1 MEAIGSLA
9 ALRFIALAGA
19 EAACGISWQ
28 AGATSTRSKRSGGEA
43 GTNGGNAARA
53 NEYRSCSIQSCEVI
67 EHRLPPLDSWRS
79 GERKEGMAIDLTF
92 ERQES
97 YTGRTCP

>member
-1 MEAIGSLA
+1 MAATMAVTGLTTVLPCMEAIGSLA

-53 NEYRSCSIQSCEVI
+53 NEYR
-67 EHRLPPLDSWRS
+67 
-79 GERKEGMAIDLTF
+79 
-92 ERQES
+92 
-97 YTGRTCP
+97 

>member
-9 ALRFIALAGA
+9 ALRFIGLAGA
-19 EAACGISWQ
+19 EAACGISSQ

-53 NEYRSCSIQSCEVI
+53 NEYR
-67 EHRLPPLDSWRS
+67 
-79 GERKEGMAIDLTF
+79 
-92 ERQES
+92 
-97 YTGRTCP
+97 